1 MIIIVFA
8 IFWDG
13 DLVSK
18 SKWVIYDR
26 PLELTVGNTLSLL
39 SLSVDQA
46 SSDSILL
53 LKFIDMLKFL
63 WSKV

>member
-8 IFWDG
+8 IFWDC

-18 SKWVIYDR
+18 CKWVINDR
-26 PLELTVGNTLSLL
+26 PLKLTVSNTLSLL
-39 SLSVDQA
+39 PLSMDQA

>member
-1 MIIIVFA
+1 MIVIVFA

-18 SKWVIYDR
+18 SKWVINDR
-26 PLELTVGNTLSLL
+26 PLKLTVSNTLSLL
-39 SLSVDQA
+39 PLSMDQA